1 MEWVLIILL
10 IPSVYFSARFLL
22 LSNNIREV
30 TKDYKEI
37 HQNSESNSKLTLKFP
52 DRSFERLLVQIN
64 NHLAKT
70 QLDRIRYAKREEE
83 IRKEIENISHDLR
96 TPLTSIR
103 GYLELLNDE
112 TTTEEERKEYI
123 SVVERKAKGLHNLIE
138 TFYDLSRLEGNN
150 YRINLETMDINK
162 ELREHL
168 LLFYN
173 DFEKKHI
180 NVELDLCRNQ
190 VDVQLDKIAIER
202 VFNNLI
208 QNSIRYAKTSFR
220 VVSKIKDKSV
230 DITFGNDIQ
239 QMDKEE
245 VELLFNRFYM
255 GDASRNNNSSG
266 LGLTITKLLVETMG
280 GKINAEIIDGW
291 IIFKVKFTLMNH

>member
-22 LSNNIREV
+22 LSCNIREV

-37 HQNSESNSKLTLKFP
+37 HQNPESNSKLTLKIP
-52 DRSFERLLVQIN
+52 DRNFERLLEQIN
-64 NHLAKT
+64 NQLART
-70 QLDRIRYAKREEE
+70 QLDRIRFTNREEE

-112 TTTEEERKEYI
+112 TTTEEERNEYI
-123 SVVERKAKGLHNLIE
+123 DVVERKAKNLHNLIE
-138 TFYDLSRLEGNN
+138 VFYDLSRLEGNN
-150 YRINLETMDINK
+150 YKINLETLDINK

-173 DFEKKHI
+173 DFEKKNI

-220 VVSKIKDKSV
+220 VTSKILEKSV
-230 DITFGNDIQ
+230 AITFSNDIQ

-245 VELLFNRFYM
+245 VKLLFNRFYM
-255 GDASRNNNSSG
+255 GDASRNNNGSG

-280 GKINAEIIDGW
+280 GKIKAEIIDGW
-291 IIFKVKFTLMNH
+291 IIFKVKFTIMNH